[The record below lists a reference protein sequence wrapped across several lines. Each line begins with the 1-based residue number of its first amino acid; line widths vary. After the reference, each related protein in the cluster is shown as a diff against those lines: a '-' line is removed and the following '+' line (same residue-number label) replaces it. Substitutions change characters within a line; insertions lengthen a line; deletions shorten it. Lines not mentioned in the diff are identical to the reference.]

1 MVASHEVVEQI
12 VDTVLKHINVCVA
25 RKMVRDM
32 YHNVKGDQSLMHT
45 LCRVAQRLEEVH
57 HGKDQSSNERD
68 GYTS

>member
-1 MVASHEVVEQI
+1 
-12 VDTVLKHINVCVA
+12 
-25 RKMVRDM
+25 
-32 YHNVKGDQSLMHT
+32 MHT